1 MVARLF
7 VTVAGVPPVSVAGK
21 LHSHGTL
28 EMKMVG
34 GLKHVPKAP
43 AVGVDA
49 VCAQG

>member
-21 LHSHGTL
+21 LHSRGTL

-34 GLKHVPKAP
+34 GPEARAESP
-43 AVGVDA
+43 G
-49 VCAQG
+49 GRG